1 MRIRG
6 VIVHHGFWGMGR
18 MSEREIDMNYSLLG
32 LQEKGMT

>member
-1 MRIRG
+1 MAFG
-6 VIVHHGFWGMGR
+6 WMGR